1 MRFLSLCG
9 CFAPTKDTENAHTM
23 SNVNYSFYRLVKN
36 INRRAWNRAC
46 YRTWAVRFVSSHSFE
61 SVKLFASTWVTIL
74 LRAGDGTYVECVTN
88 VKLVLYGNG
97 WAASPHWKLS
107 DACDF
112 VAFTYIR
119 RVSAFKTF
127 SLTRPGGRYRPHRK
141 GVTTIFF
148 KATKKVVCRLPVS
161 VPLVAAHFGFQRRK
175 SPAGCQSLW
184 GSLLI
189 SREQRVR
196 RELFMRAQKRRPAN
210 PRKSPLC
217 EFLLNELF

>member
-141 GVTTIFF
+141 GVTTIFLWLQKKWFAGSPWVCHLSQPILDF
-148 KATKKVVCRLPVS
+148 KDGNL
-161 VPLVAAHFGFQRRK
+161 QRAVK
-175 SPAGCQSLW
+175 ACGDHYW
-184 GSLLI
+184 
-189 SREQRVR
+189 
-196 RELFMRAQKRRPAN
+196 FHAN
-210 PRKSPLC
+210 
-217 EFLLNELF
+217 NA